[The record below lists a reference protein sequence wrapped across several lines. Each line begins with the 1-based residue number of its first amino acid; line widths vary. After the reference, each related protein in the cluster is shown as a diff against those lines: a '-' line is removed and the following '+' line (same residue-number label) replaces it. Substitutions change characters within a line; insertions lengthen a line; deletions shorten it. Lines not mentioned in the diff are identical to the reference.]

1 MTVTIGRRE
10 LLAAIGGAA
19 AAWPF
24 AARAQQRGE
33 TPRVGY
39 IRAGTPHNDPF
50 REEFMRGMRDL
61 GYVEGRNIL
70 VHRDDPDQED
80 AVEGSSSARMVAEKV
95 AAIADA
101 QAAAI
106 TKMIMGGGMAA
117 ATKSA
122 SAIYQRKVRT
132 NRRRLTRR

>member
-1 MTVTIGRRE
+1 SFPLRTFAREGRMTVTIGRRE
-10 LLAAIGGAA
+10 LLGAA

-61 GYVEGRNIL
+61 RYVGRRNIL

-80 AVEGSSSARMVAEKV
+80 AVEGSSSARRGDRV
-95 AAIADA
+95 
-101 QAAAI
+101 
-106 TKMIMGGGMAA
+106 
-117 ATKSA
+117 
-122 SAIYQRKVRT
+122 
-132 NRRRLTRR
+132 NRRGVHHAAWRAAPACLSRLAS